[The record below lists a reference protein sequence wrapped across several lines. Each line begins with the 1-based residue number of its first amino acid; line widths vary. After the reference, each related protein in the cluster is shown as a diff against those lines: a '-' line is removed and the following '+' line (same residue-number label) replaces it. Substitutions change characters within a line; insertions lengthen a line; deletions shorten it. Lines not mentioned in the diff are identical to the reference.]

1 MATQINTGASSG
13 ILTRE
18 EEHEHFVKGWM
29 PGLELELCKLEQS
42 CQPAALAKRQC
53 SQTRRC
59 KRLAA
64 TSRLYQQL
72 RADVFAALQRRAER
86 DRVQRLVSHTIAA
99 RFPLADAASVASAVA
114 CIASPADVHLE
125 HRDAGAVQQE
135 VVSKGATQQQPQ
147 NATTRKH
154 TGVSVAKSLSTQVT
168 PVMRANARELE
179 CFLPDL
185 TLDESPDVECTETE
199 ITSLGK
205 RGVAARDVASQH
217 HLPLLKKTASAEMLA
232 SLVMLQLPAT

>member
-29 PGLELELCKLEQS
+29 PGLELELCKLEES
-42 CQPAALAKRQC
+42 CQPAAPAKRQC
-53 SQTRRC
+53 SQTRRYR
-59 KRLAA
+59 RLAA

-72 RADVFAALQRRAER
+72 RADVFSALQRRAER

-99 RFPLADAASVASAVA
+99 RFPLADPASVASAVA
-114 CIASPADVHLE
+114 SPADMHL
-125 HRDAGAVQQE
+125 G
-135 VVSKGATQQQPQ
+135 SKGAPQQQPQ

-154 TGVSVAKSLSTQVT
+154 TGVSVAESLSTQVT

-185 TLDESPDVECTETE
+185 TLDESPDVECIETE

-205 RGVAARDVASQH
+205 RGVAARDVASQN

>member
-29 PGLELELCKLEQS
+29 PGLELELCKLEES
-42 CQPAALAKRQC
+42 CQPAAPAKRQC
-53 SQTRRC
+53 SQTRRYR
-59 KRLAA
+59 RLAA

-72 RADVFAALQRRAER
+72 RADVFSALQRRAER

-99 RFPLADAASVASAVA
+99 RFPLADPASVASAVA
-114 CIASPADVHLE
+114 SPADMDL
-125 HRDAGAVQQE
+125 G
-135 VVSKGATQQQPQ
+135 SKGAPQQQPQ

-154 TGVSVAKSLSTQVT
+154 TGVSVAESLSTQVT

-185 TLDESPDVECTETE
+185 TLDESPDVECIETE

-205 RGVAARDVASQH
+205 RGVAAREVAAQN
-217 HLPLLKKTASAEMLA
+217 HLPVLKKTASAEMLA

>member
-29 PGLELELCKLEQS
+29 PGLELELCKLEES
-42 CQPAALAKRQC
+42 CQPAAPAKRQC
-53 SQTRRC
+53 SQTRRYR
-59 KRLAA
+59 RLAA

-99 RFPLADAASVASAVA
+99 RFPLADPASVASAVA
-114 CIASPADVHLE
+114 SPADMHL
-125 HRDAGAVQQE
+125 G
-135 VVSKGATQQQPQ
+135 SKGAPQQQPQ

-185 TLDESPDVECTETE
+185 TLDESPDVECIETE

-205 RGVAARDVASQH
+205 RGVAARDVASQN

>member
-29 PGLELELCKLEQS
+29 PGLELELCKLEES
-42 CQPAALAKRQC
+42 CQPAAPAKRQC
-53 SQTRRC
+53 SQTRRLEQRYR
-59 KRLAA
+59 RLAA

-72 RADVFAALQRRAER
+72 RADVFSALQRRAER

-99 RFPLADAASVASAVA
+99 RFPLADPASVASAVA
-114 CIASPADVHLE
+114 SPADMHL
-125 HRDAGAVQQE
+125 G
-135 VVSKGATQQQPQ
+135 SKGAPQQQPQ

-154 TGVSVAKSLSTQVT
+154 TGVSVAESLSTQVT

-185 TLDESPDVECTETE
+185 TLDESPDVECIETK

-205 RGVAARDVASQH
+205 RGVAARDIASQN
-217 HLPLLKKTASAEMLA
+217 HLPVLKKTASAEMLA

>member
-72 RADVFAALQRRAER
+72 RADVFSALQRRAER

-99 RFPLADAASVASAVA
+99 RFPLADPASVASAVA
-114 CIASPADVHLE
+114 SPADMHL
-125 HRDAGAVQQE
+125 G
-135 VVSKGATQQQPQ
+135 SKGAPQQQPQ

-154 TGVSVAKSLSTQVT
+154 TGVSVAESLSTQVT

-205 RGVAARDVASQH
+205 RGVAARDVASQN

>member
-1 MATQINTGASSG
+1 M
-13 ILTRE
+13 
-18 EEHEHFVKGWM
+18 
-29 PGLELELCKLEQS
+29 
-42 CQPAALAKRQC
+42 
-53 SQTRRC
+53 
-59 KRLAA
+59 
-64 TSRLYQQL
+64 
-72 RADVFAALQRRAER
+72 
-86 DRVQRLVSHTIAA
+86 QRLVSHTIAA

-135 VVSKGATQQQPQ
+135 VVSKGAPQQQPQ

-154 TGVSVAKSLSTQVT
+154 TGVSVAESLSTQVT

-185 TLDESPDVECTETE
+185 TLDESPDVECIETE

-205 RGVAARDVASQH
+205 RGVAARDIASQN
-217 HLPLLKKTASAEMLA
+217 HLPVLKKTASAEMLA

>member
-1 MATQINTGASSG
+1 MSTMATQINNGASSG

-29 PGLELELCKLEQS
+29 PGLELELCKLEES
-42 CQPAALAKRQC
+42 CQPAAPAKRQC
-53 SQTRRC
+53 SQTRRYR
-59 KRLAA
+59 RLAA

-72 RADVFAALQRRAER
+72 RADVFSALQRRAER

-99 RFPLADAASVASAVA
+99 RFPLADPASVASAVA
-114 CIASPADVHLE
+114 SPADMHL
-125 HRDAGAVQQE
+125 G
-135 VVSKGATQQQPQ
+135 SKGAPQQQPQ

>member
-29 PGLELELCKLEQS
+29 PGLELELCKLEES
-42 CQPAALAKRQC
+42 CQPAAPAKRQC
-53 SQTRRC
+53 SQTRRYR
-59 KRLAA
+59 RLAA

-72 RADVFAALQRRAER
+72 RADVFSALQRRAER

-99 RFPLADAASVASAVA
+99 RFPLADAASVASA
-114 CIASPADVHLE
+114 ADVHLE
-125 HRDAGAVQQE
+125 HRDAGAVEQQ
-135 VVSKGATQQQPQ
+135 VVSKGEPQQQPQ
-147 NATTRKH
+147 NASTRKH

>member
-72 RADVFAALQRRAER
+72 RADVFSALQRRAER

-135 VVSKGATQQQPQ
+135 VVSKGAPQQQPQ

>member
-29 PGLELELCKLEQS
+29 PGLELELCKLEES
-42 CQPAALAKRQC
+42 CQPAAPAKRQC
-53 SQTRRC
+53 SQTRRYR
-59 KRLAA
+59 RLAA

-72 RADVFAALQRRAER
+72 RADVFSALQRRAER

-114 CIASPADVHLE
+114 SPADVHLE
-125 HRDAGAVQQE
+125 HRDAGAVEQQ
-135 VVSKGATQQQPQ
+135 VVSKGEPQQQPQ
-147 NATTRKH
+147 NASTRKH

-185 TLDESPDVECTETE
+185 TLDESPDVECIETE

-205 RGVAARDVASQH
+205 RGVATRDVASQN